1 MVKAVIFDMDGT
13 LVDSVDLH
21 ARAWQD
27 AFRDF
32 GHKFELKAI
41 REQIGKGGDQ
51 LLPVFLTREEIDA
64 KGPDLEKHRGDIL
77 KERYLN
83 QIEAFPKVTELFHR
97 IRADKIKI
105 VLASSAK
112 AEELRTYE
120 KIAGIEG
127 LIDVETSSDDA
138 EKSKPHPDIF
148 QAAMAKLGAVGKS
161 EVVVIGD
168 TPYDAEA
175 AGKAG
180 LSAIG
185 FLWAASRRQ
194 GSAMPV
200 ASQFMTDL
208 LTCWRDTMSW
218 RSRGA
223 SDAGRTWS
231 TRRLATSVIPVDGGS
246 ASSARCAA
254 NRY

>member
-1 MVKAVIFDMDGT
+1 MVKAVIFDVDGT

-21 ARAWQD
+21 AKAWQH

-32 GHKFELKAI
+32 GYEFELKAI
-41 REQIGKGGDQ
+41 RDQIGKGGDQ

-64 KGPDLEKHRGDIL
+64 KGPALEKHRGNL
-77 KERYLN
+77 MNERYLSE
-83 QIEAFPKVTELFHR
+83 IKAFPKVTELFQR
-97 IRADKIKI
+97 IRADNIMI

-112 AEELRTYE
+112 AEELQTYK

-127 LIDVETSSDDA
+127 LIDAETSSDDA

-148 QAAMAKLGAVGKS
+148 QAAMAKLEGVHES

-180 LSAIG
+180 LSTIG
-185 FLWAASRRQ
+185 FRCGGFTEAGLR
-194 GSAMPV
+194 
-200 ASQFMTDL
+200 
-208 LTCWRDTMSW
+208 
-218 RSRGA
+218 
-223 SDAGRTWS
+223 DAGCFAIYDGPANL
-231 TRRLATSVIPVDGGS
+231 LARYDESVLAGAKSG
-246 ASSARCAA
+246 A
-254 NRY
+254 

>member
-1 MVKAVIFDMDGT
+1 MIKAVIFDMDGT

-32 GHKFELKAI
+32 GYEFELKAI
-41 REQIGKGGDQ
+41 RDQIGKGGDQ

-64 KGPDLEKHRGDIL
+64 KGRALEKHRGDVL
-77 KERYLN
+77 KERYLS
-83 QIEAFPKVTELFHR
+83 QIKAFPKVTELFHR
-97 IRADKIKI
+97 IRADKITI
-105 VLASSAK
+105 ILASSAK
-112 AEELRTYE
+112 AEELQTYK

-127 LIDVETSSDDA
+127 LIDAETSSDEA

-148 QAAMAKLGAVGKS
+148 QAAMAKLEGVHKS

-180 LSAIG
+180 LRTIG
-185 FLWAASRRQ
+185 FRCGGFAEAGLRDAGCFAIYD
-194 GSAMPV
+194 GPA
-200 ASQFMTDL
+200 DL
-208 LTCWRDTMSW
+208 LARYDES
-218 RSRGA
+218 A
-223 SDAGRTWS
+223 LA
-231 TRRLATSVIPVDGGS
+231 RREV
-246 ASSARCAA
+246 
-254 NRY
+254 

>member
-32 GHKFELKAI
+32 GHDFELKAI
-41 REQIGKGGDQ
+41 RDQIGKGGDQ
-51 LLPVFLTREEIDA
+51 LLPVFLTRKEIHA
-64 KGPDLEKHRGDIL
+64 KGSDLEKHRGNLL
-77 KERYLN
+77 KERYLS
-83 QIEAFPKVTELFHR
+83 QIKAFPQVPELFRR

-112 AEELRTYE
+112 AEELQTYK

-127 LIDVETSSDDA
+127 LIDAETSSDDA

-148 QAAMAKLGAVGKS
+148 QAAMAKLDGVHKS

-175 AGKAG
+175 AGRAG
-180 LSAIG
+180 LSTIG
-185 FLWAASRRQ
+185 FRCGGFAEAGLRDAGCFAIYD
-194 GSAMPV
+194 GPA
-200 ASQFMTDL
+200 DL
-208 LTCWRDTMSW
+208 LARYD
-218 RSRGA
+218 G
-223 SDAGRTWS
+223 
-231 TRRLATSVIPVDGGS
+231 SVLGKREV
-246 ASSARCAA
+246 
-254 NRY
+254 

>member
-13 LVDSVDLH
+13 LIDSVDLH
-21 ARAWQD
+21 AKAWQD
-27 AFRDF
+27 AFLNF
-32 GHKFELKAI
+32 GHVFELRAI
-41 REQIGKGGDQ
+41 RDQIGKGGDQ

-148 QAAMAKLGAVGKS
+148 QAAMAKLGAVDKS

-185 FLWAASRRQ
+185 FLCGGFAEAGLRAA
-194 GSAMPV
+194 GCFAIYDGP
-200 ASQFMTDL
+200 ADL
-208 LTCWRDTMSW
+208 LARYDEFGALEARLTRTEPGQ
-218 RSRGA
+218 RG
-223 SDAGRTWS
+223 GR
-231 TRRLATSVIPVDGGS
+231 
-246 ASSARCAA
+246 
-254 NRY
+254 